1 MIIENLDFD
10 GSSDIAQLIQQ
21 ETQQPSQPPQPPQP
35 QGAFGPPPELQ
46 PEFQTRTVDQRELFK
61 PEIKPPQI
69 EMDFSTPIA
78 DIVPSAELD
87 NYGPSSMGGP
97 YKNPQ
102 NQKVVALSLD
112 NATGGGDKAAPKNP
126 FGLTDEQL
134 NAVIAGLAA
143 TVAFSKPVQN
153 KLADLIP
160 KFMSDAGDLSATG
173 MLATAFFAA
182 VVFYV
187 VTKFMK
193 PQKK

>member
-1 MIIENLDFD
+1 
-10 GSSDIAQLIQQ
+10 
-21 ETQQPSQPPQPPQP
+21 
-35 QGAFGPPPELQ
+35 
-46 PEFQTRTVDQRELFK
+46 
-61 PEIKPPQI
+61 
-69 EMDFSTPIA
+69 
-78 DIVPSAELD
+78 
-87 NYGPSSMGGP
+87 
-97 YKNPQ
+97 
-102 NQKVVALSLD
+102 VVALSLD
-112 NATGGGDKAAPKNP
+112 NASSGTTSPSSSKNP

-160 KFMSDAGDLSATG
+160 KFMSDAGDLSVTG

>member
-10 GSSDIAQLIQQ
+10 GSSDITQLIQQ
-21 ETQQPSQPPQPPQP
+21 EPQQPQP
-35 QGAFGPPPELQ
+35 QGSFGPPPELQ
-46 PEFQTRTVDQRELFK
+46 PEFQTRTIDQHELFK

-87 NYGPSSMGGP
+87 NYGPSMGGP

-112 NATGGGDKAAPKNP
+112 NATGGGDKPAPKNP

-153 KLADLIP
+153 KLADMIP
-160 KFMSDAGDLSATG
+160 KFMNEAGDLSATG

>member
-10 GSSDIAQLIQQ
+10 GSTDIAQLIQQ
-21 ETQQPSQPPQPPQP
+21 EAPSQPQP
-35 QGAFGPPPELQ
+35 QGSFGPPPELQ

-87 NYGPSSMGGP
+87 NYGPSMGGP

-112 NATGGGDKAAPKNP
+112 NATGGGDKPVSKNP

-134 NAVIAGLAA
+134 NAVIAGLSA

-153 KLADLIP
+153 KLADMIP
-160 KFMSDAGDLSATG
+160 KFMNEAGDLSATG

>member
-1 MIIENLDFD
+1 
-10 GSSDIAQLIQQ
+10 
-21 ETQQPSQPPQPPQP
+21 
-35 QGAFGPPPELQ
+35 
-46 PEFQTRTVDQRELFK
+46 
-61 PEIKPPQI
+61 
-69 EMDFSTPIA
+69 MDFSTSIA

-87 NYGPSSMGGP
+87 SYGPSSMGGP

-112 NATGGGDKAAPKNP
+112 NASSGTTSPSSSKNP

-160 KFMSDAGDLSATG
+160 KFMSDAGDLSVTG

>member
-21 ETQQPSQPPQPPQP
+21 EQHQAPSQPQP
-35 QGAFGPPPELQ
+35 QSSFGPPPELQ

-87 NYGPSSMGGP
+87 NYGPSMGGP

-112 NATGGGDKAAPKNP
+112 NATGGGDKTAPKNP

-134 NAVIAGLAA
+134 NAVIAGIAA

>member
-1 MIIENLDFD
+1 
-10 GSSDIAQLIQQ
+10 
-21 ETQQPSQPPQPPQP
+21 
-35 QGAFGPPPELQ
+35 
-46 PEFQTRTVDQRELFK
+46 
-61 PEIKPPQI
+61 
-69 EMDFSTPIA
+69 
-78 DIVPSAELD
+78 
-87 NYGPSSMGGP
+87 
-97 YKNPQ
+97 
-102 NQKVVALSLD
+102 VVALSLD
-112 NATGGGDKAAPKNP
+112 NATGGGDKTAPKNP

-160 KFMSDAGDLSATG
+160 KFMSDTGDLSATG

>member
-1 MIIENLDFD
+1 MPLIENLDFD
-10 GSSDIAQLIQQ
+10 GSSEIAQLIEQPQQ
-21 ETQQPSQPPQPPQP
+21 QPPQP

-46 PEFQTRTVDQRELFK
+46 PEFQVRNELFK

-78 DIVPSAELD
+78 DVVPSAEFES
-87 NYGPSSMGGP
+87 PSMGGP

-112 NATGGGDKAAPKNP
+112 NAASGEKPVSKNP

-134 NAVIAGLAA
+134 NATIAGLAA
-143 TVAFSKPVQN
+143 VVAFSKPVQS
-153 KLADLIP
+153 KLADMIP
-160 KFMSDAGDLSATG
+160 KFMSDSGDLSATG

-182 VVFYV
+182 VIFYV

>member
-21 ETQQPSQPPQPPQP
+21 EQHQAPSQPQP
-35 QGAFGPPPELQ
+35 QSAFGAPPELQ
-46 PEFQTRTVDQRELFK
+46 PEFQTRTIDQHELFK

-87 NYGPSSMGGP
+87 NYGPSMGGP

-112 NATGGGDKAAPKNP
+112 NATGGGDKTAPKNP

>member
-21 ETQQPSQPPQPPQP
+21 ETQQPSQPPQSQP

-46 PEFQTRTVDQRELFK
+46 SNFQTRTIDQPELFK

-87 NYGPSSMGGP
+87 NYGPSMGGP

-112 NATGGGDKAAPKNP
+112 NATGGGDKTAPKNP